1 MKLSKIISILLLVS
15 VAVFAKY
22 DKPIARIRQVIDY
35 RNVEHGV
42 SVVEVDSCEYL
53 LVVLNY
59 NIGLLHKENCRNQ
72 IHKSIPRNGYTKNN

>member
-42 SVVEVDSCEYL
+42 SVVELIRANIYL
-53 LVVLNY
+53 
-59 NIGLLHKENCRNQ
+59 
-72 IHKSIPRNGYTKNN
+72 